1 MWKLDASER
10 LTHWRVFRLSLA
22 NKTLEQ
28 AVAATAELWQNCPY
42 SPYYLDPS
50 DPAQWPNAW
59 ELISENYYCDLAKS
73 LGMLYTIAFSE
84 HGYNLPMEIRV
95 YNDPESGIVYN
106 LSVFAEGKYVINFED
121 AKIVNIQ
128 QVEDKYKLSRCF
140 NSTVLKLQ

>member
-1 MWKLDASER
+1 MWKLEASER

-22 NKTLEQ
+22 NTNLEQ
-28 AVAATAELWQNCPY
+28 AISATAELWQNCPY
-42 SPYYLDPS
+42 SAYYLDPTV
-50 DPAQWPNAW
+50 PAQWPNAW

-84 HGYNLPMEIRV
+84 HGHNLPMEIRV
-95 YNDPESGIVYN
+95 YNDLETGLEYN

-128 QVEDKYKLSRCF
+128 QVEKKCKLVRCYD
-140 NSTVLKLQ
+140 STVLKLQ